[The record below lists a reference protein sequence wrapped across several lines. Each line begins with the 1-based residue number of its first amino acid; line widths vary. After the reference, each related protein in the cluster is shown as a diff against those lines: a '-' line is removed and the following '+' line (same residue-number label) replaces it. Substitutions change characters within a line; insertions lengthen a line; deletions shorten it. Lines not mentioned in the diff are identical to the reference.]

1 MTLARASL
9 IIPNS
14 YNRQALPATKASSVS
29 AMTISM
35 LDQLYFPLPCGHEV
49 ILGRLQGAK
58 SWSCE
63 RCNKQTDLSE
73 SEVRA
78 ALVKELDTAV
88 QIDLQAKERGEKT
101 WGGLSRRRVDFP

>member
-1 MTLARASL
+1 
-9 IIPNS
+9 
-14 YNRQALPATKASSVS
+14 
-29 AMTISM
+29 MTISM

-88 QIDLQAKERGEKT
+88 QIDLQAKERGEQV
-101 WGGLSRRRVDFP
+101 RRLG